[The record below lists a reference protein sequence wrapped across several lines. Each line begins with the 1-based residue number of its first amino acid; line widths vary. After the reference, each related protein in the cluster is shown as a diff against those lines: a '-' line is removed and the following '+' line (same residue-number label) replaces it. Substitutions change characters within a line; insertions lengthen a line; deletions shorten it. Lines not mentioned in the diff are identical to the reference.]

1 MTSQQDILSRMF
13 ILLRTRHN
21 PVFYTKE
28 HTDKCVLYGK
38 QIHIGMETVA
48 LWCGQYI
55 LYQNIFKELYG
66 EEE

>member
-28 HTDKCVLYGK
+28 HTDK
-38 QIHIGMETVA
+38 QIYIGMETVA
-48 LWCGQYI
+48 LWCGQYF
-55 LYQNIFKELYG
+55 LYQNIFKVLYG

>member
-21 PVFYTKE
+21 PVFYIKE

-38 QIHIGMETVA
+38 QIYIGMETVA
-48 LWCGQYI
+48 LWCGQYF
-55 LYQNIFKELYG
+55 LYQNIFKVLYG